1 VSEKTETTENSELT
15 FNEKV
20 IAIQNQL
27 KAPKSQYSDYGNYHY
42 RNSEDILKAAK
53 PLNEKYGLLLTLT
66 DEPIFLENRFY
77 IKATARLTDGVETLC
92 ITAYAREAESKTKMD
107 DSQVTG
113 SASSYARKYA
123 LNGLYL
129 IDDAKDAD
137 ALQQDN
143 PETKNLHD
151 EFIETFNKYVEQIA
165 NVTGN
170 QKEVIAANS
179 LGKHGYEDLDQVSE
193 EFYSELIGYLKLSA
207 VKAEQKYNKQPQRQP
222 QQTKKKASWGDF

>member
-1 VSEKTETTENSELT
+1 MNEIDEMS

-20 IAIQNQL
+20 ISIQNEL
-27 KAPKSQYSDYGNYHY
+27 KAPKSQYSEYGNYNY
-42 RNSEDILKAAK
+42 RNCEDILKAVK
-53 PLNEKYGLLLTLT
+53 PLNQKKGLLLTLT
-66 DEPIFLENRFY
+66 DEPVVIGNRFY
-77 IKATARLTDGVETLC
+77 IKATALLTDGKEKIS

-143 PETKNLHD
+143 PEIENFHD
-151 EFIETFNKYVEQIA
+151 EFVKTFNKYVDQIA
-165 NVTGN
+165 EITGLQKNV
-170 QKEVIAANS
+170 VAANS
-179 LGKHGYEDLDQVSE
+179 LGKHGFENIEQVTN
-193 EFYSELIGYLKLSA
+193 EFYSELIGYLKVSA
-207 VKAEQKYNKQPQRQP
+207 KKAKQKFKNEP
-222 QQTKKKASWGDF
+222 QQKLKTKPSWEDL